1 MARYTNKEKASYHKG
16 IAVGLAKKSSSGRRT
31 RRTTKGYRRKRY

>member
-1 MARYTNKEKASYHKG
+1 MARYTNREKASYHKG

-31 RRTTKGYRRKRY
+31 RRSTKGYRRKRY